1 MEDEELPHELFLTT
15 KQTIEIRNVFV
26 NNILTDIKLREA
38 RISKIVESG
47 GSIG

>member
-15 KQTIEIRNVFV
+15 KQTIKIRNVFV

-38 RISKIVESG
+38 QISKIVGSG